1 MLFTPG
7 STDCSPAE
15 VGYDTSRT
23 GVLHNHF
30 QNLIDQNK
38 IQAASYCVS
47 RYGKTFMH
55 GAMGPLSFR
64 EDRTE
69 PLLPATVHNIAS
81 ITKAVTSVAMAKLV
95 EDGILRFDLPVS
107 AFLEQFNVEPFNK
120 IDIYSLLTHTSG
132 LFPDCAGSL
141 IPYHKSYWQLIGE
154 YFEKYNPESGDPDW
168 ITAALNCGVNKK
180 VGEEWQYC
188 SFGFCLLGEIIKK
201 VTGITAEQYIEEQIL
216 KPLGMKD
223 TVWELTPELA
233 GRAIIRNERHEKRLN
248 DLINGNQPE
257 VSPEEKLWDTVSST
271 GGGLASTPADLIR
284 FANMLLGMGTLG
296 DTRIVGRKAV
306 EKITT
311 RTLYGVPD
319 YCWGADNKD
328 RSYGIG
334 LDMRRGPAFLYSPT
348 SYFHEGAGACCMAI
362 DPTEQL
368 AAVWFVPFTGDN
380 WYAEGLY
387 NVTNIIWSG
396 LT

>member
-1 MLFTPG
+1 MLYTPG
-7 STDCSPAE
+7 IADCSPAE
-15 VGYDTSRT
+15 VGYDASRI
-23 GVLHNHF
+23 GVLHTHF
-30 QNLIDQNK
+30 QNLIDDNK

-55 GAMGPLSFR
+55 GAIGPLSYR
-64 EDRTE
+64 EDQTE
-69 PLLPATVHNIAS
+69 PLLPTTAHNIAS
-81 ITKAVTSVAMAKLV
+81 ITKAVTSVGISKLV
-95 EDGILRFDLPVS
+95 EDGFLRFDTLVGTI
-107 AFLEQFNVEPFNK
+107 LEPFNVGPFSK

-132 LFPDCAGSL
+132 LFPDCADNL

-154 YFEKYNPESGDPDW
+154 YFDQYKPADGEPDW
-168 ITAALNCGVNKK
+168 ITAALSCGVNKK

-188 SFGFCLLGEIIKK
+188 SFGFCILGEIIKK
-201 VTGITAEQYIEEQIL
+201 VTGIPAEQYIEEQIL
-216 KPLGMKD
+216 QPLGMKD
-223 TVWELTPELA
+223 TMWEPTPELA
-233 GRAIIRNERHEKRLN
+233 KRFIIRNEQYEKRLH
-248 DLINGNQPE
+248 DLIHGIQPE
-257 VSPEEKLWDTVSST
+257 VSPAESLWEMVSST
-271 GGGLASTPADLIR
+271 GGGLVSTPADLNR

-319 YCWGADNKD
+319 YCWGNDVKD

-334 LDMRRGPAFLYSPT
+334 LDMRRGPAFLYSDS

-368 AAVWFVPFTGDN
+368 AAVWFVPFTDDN
-380 WYAEGLY
+380 WYAEALF

-396 LT
+396 LI

>member
-1 MLFTPG
+1 MLYTPG
-7 STDCSPAE
+7 VTDCSPAE
-15 VGYDTSRT
+15 VGYDTSRID
-23 GVLHNHF
+23 VLHAHF

-55 GAMGPLSFR
+55 GAIGPLSFR
-64 EDRTE
+64 KERAD
-69 PLLPATVHNIAS
+69 PLLPTTVHNIAS
-81 ITKAVTSVAMAKLV
+81 ITKAVTSVAIAKLV
-95 EDGILRFDLPVS
+95 EDGILRFDIPVGTILKP
-107 AFLEQFNVEPFNK
+107 FDVEPFNK

-141 IPYHKSYWQLIGE
+141 VPYHKSYWQLIDE
-154 YFEKYNPESGDPDW
+154 YFQKYNSADGELDW
-168 ITAALNCGVNKK
+168 ITAALSCGVNRK

-188 SFGFCLLGEIIKK
+188 SFGFCILGEIIRE

-223 TVWELTPELA
+223 TMWEPTPELA
-233 GRAIIRNERHEKRLN
+233 KRFIVRNEKYEKRLN
-248 DLINGNQPE
+248 DLVKGIPPE
-257 VSPEEKLWDTVSST
+257 DSPSEKLWETVSST
-271 GGGLASTPADLIR
+271 GGGLVSTPADLIR

-319 YCWGADNKD
+319 YCWGNNVKD

-334 LDMRRGPAFLYSPT
+334 LDMRRGPAFLYSDS

-368 AAVWFVPFTGDN
+368 AAVWFVPFIGDN
-380 WYAEGLY
+380 WYAEGLF

-396 LT
+396 LI